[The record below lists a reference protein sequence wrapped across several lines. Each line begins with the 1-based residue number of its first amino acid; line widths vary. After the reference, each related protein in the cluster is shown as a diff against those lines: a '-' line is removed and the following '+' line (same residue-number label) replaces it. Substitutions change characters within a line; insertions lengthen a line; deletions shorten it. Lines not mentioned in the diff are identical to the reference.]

1 MSQPITLKHRQ
12 ITPGPNPREH
22 FDEAEMQE
30 LKKGIEAAGG
40 EPLEPLMVRSHPE
53 QEGMF
58 QIIFGERRWRACG
71 DLYGP
76 DYEMLVL
83 LREASDAEV
92 AALATIENHHR
103 ANPSEVEHAQ
113 AAEKLLRFNKG
124 DKQETALQMGM
135 SPETLERRLLLLH
148 CIPSVRQA
156 LTKRGIKL
164 GHAELLAGLPPDRQE
179 KVLTGILVHKVSVE
193 LLKSQLGQFARRLAD
208 AIFDTAQCS
217 GCPHNSARQA
227 ALFDESIGDG
237 FCQHPTHYEELTLA
251 ELEKRAGVLRE
262 QYPVV
267 RIVKAGDGFEPLEVT
282 AEGAVGVG
290 DAQYGACKGCASF
303 GCSISGV
310 AGSLGKVQE
319 SLCFDAGCHTG
330 KVAANRQ
337 ALREAAR
344 ASETSAA
351 GGAQSGQPTAGKHGK
366 GTNPARQSAQE
377 PHDSATSSAAPS
389 ADSGDPAGTQAR
401 ASTAPAPAPAPAT
414 SAQVSGR
421 IQQFREEKWRA
432 WVANRLMAADR
443 ENARVLAALALASN
457 TGAINTGRYTEA
469 VNKITRAKLGNTTLK
484 ATLEQC
490 DALNDSDMHS
500 VLKAVAAS
508 AAYGVDE
515 GGLELLLNYLKVDE
529 AQHFKLDA
537 TYLELL
543 TMSELESLAEELK
556 IKKAMGSEFKKA
568 RAGKKPDFIA
578 ALLKVKGFDYTG
590 LVPKAM
596 KYNRRSLKRA
606 KDNTAAKARSASSS
620 QPDDTRGPAAADA
633 AAEAATNSAG
643 EQVET
648 AAAAEAA

>member
-1 MSQPITLKHRQ
+1 MLSKPITLKHRQ

-30 LKKGIEAAGG
+30 LKQGIEAAGG

-53 QEGMF
+53 QEGMY
-58 QIIFGERRWRACG
+58 QIIFGERRWHACG

-179 KVLTGILVHKVSVE
+179 KVLTGILAHKVSVE
-193 LLKSQLGQFARRLAD
+193 LLKLQLGQFARRLAD

-267 RIVKAGDGFEPLEVT
+267 RIVKASDGFEPLEVT
-282 AEGAVGVG
+282 AEGALGVG
-290 DAQYGACKGCASF
+290 EAQYAACKGCASF
-303 GCSISGV
+303 GCSVSAV
-310 AGSLGKVQE
+310 PGSLGKVHE
-319 SLCFDAGCHTG
+319 SLCFDAGCNTG

-344 ASETSAA
+344 TSEASAA

-366 GTNPARQSAQE
+366 GANPARQSAQDA
-377 PHDSATSSAAPS
+377 HDSATGSTAPS
-389 ADSGDPAGTQAR
+389 ADSGDPASTQAR
-401 ASTAPAPAPAPAT
+401 ASTAPAPAPVT

-421 IQQFREEKWRA
+421 IQQFRVEKWRA

-443 ENARVLAALALASN
+443 ENARVLAALVLASN
-457 TGAINTGRYTEA
+457 TGAVNTGRYTEA

-543 TMSELESLAEELK
+543 TMSELQSLAEELK

-568 RAGKKPDFIA
+568 SAGKKPDFIA

-590 LVPKAM
+590 LVPNAM

-606 KDNTAAKARSASSS
+606 KDTAAAEAGSAPSP
-620 QPDDTRGPAAADA
+620 QPEDTRGPAAGA
-633 AAEAATNSAG
+633 AVAEAATDSAG
-643 EQVET
+643 DQVE